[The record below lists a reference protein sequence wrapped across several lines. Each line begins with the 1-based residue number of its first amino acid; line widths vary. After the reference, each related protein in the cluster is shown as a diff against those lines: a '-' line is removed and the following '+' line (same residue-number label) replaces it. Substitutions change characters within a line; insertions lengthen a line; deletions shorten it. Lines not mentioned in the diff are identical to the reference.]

1 MNGIFRFRFVVDFF
15 FQVTLPYLNE
25 KYEWIL
31 GAAHISP
38 SEIDNICVNTE
49 QIGIDNCWANI
60 SRKLQNFDIKKY
72 KEVENCSIFR
82 IGNLP

>member
-1 MNGIFRFRFVVDFF
+1 MEFFVFVLLLTF

-49 QIGIDNCWANI
+49 QIGIDNC
-60 SRKLQNFDIKKY
+60 
-72 KEVENCSIFR
+72 
-82 IGNLP
+82 